1 MGMIIAITISK
12 PVEIR
17 MFKTEIDVALHKK
30 QLNKFKETQQEAIR
44 LFQPKV
50 DEIKS
55 QIIAI
60 KETIKEKRSLM
71 MKRKLSL
78 KVR

>member
-1 MGMIIAITISK
+1 MIIAITISK

-44 LFQPKV
+44 LFNQK
-50 DEIKS
+50 
-55 QIIAI
+55 
-60 KETIKEKRSLM
+60 LM
-71 MKRKLSL
+71 K
-78 KVR
+78 